1 MSKWCQEFWNRRK
14 QLRRLILN
22 SDCGTSHIVP
32 TWQDLD
38 VLQTIDSAIS
48 SLSSLTGIPSGERYV
63 TVSAVLLM
71 LHILDTDL
79 LKGDITDIELTKD
92 IKHHVVEDIKG
103 RYSKLD
109 DTVNQF
115 CK

>member
-48 SLSSLTGIPSGERYV
+48 SLSSLTGILSGERYV